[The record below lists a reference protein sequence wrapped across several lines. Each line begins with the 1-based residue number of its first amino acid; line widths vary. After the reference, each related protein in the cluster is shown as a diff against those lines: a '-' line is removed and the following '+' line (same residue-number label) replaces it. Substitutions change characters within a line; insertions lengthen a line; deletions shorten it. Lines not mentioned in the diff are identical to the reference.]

1 MSATTDQIVS
11 VLNGLFPQD
20 WTAEQSQASPPTG
33 VYGAL
38 LDAIAAELAVP
49 GNSLLSSGTALLRPQ
64 LRLATMTGSALDQAA
79 QDFYGP
85 SLPRAAGEPDASY
98 LARIESGLFVQRITR
113 SAIAAILKGI
123 TGIEPIM
130 TDSMRPSDVG
140 GWGDGTASGCV
151 AGGWDAYDTKLAA
164 FTPGISEFRWSGP
177 GLDPTGRAG
186 TAWQGFIV
194 TTWPA
199 GAGAQGNPVVAWDD
213 GAFVSVSGMWGWDS
227 YDTLLDSAAG
237 FNAAWWSGFMNGQP
251 SASAGPNAL
260 NPPDAGQAIV
270 LSAVDAARAAGVIC
284 WVAFL
289 PAMEI

>member
-11 VLNGLFPQD
+11 VLNGLFPGD
-20 WTAEQSQASPPTG
+20 WVAAQSQSSPPTG
-33 VYGAL
+33 IYGAL
-38 LDAIAAELAVP
+38 LDAIAAELAAP
-49 GNSLLSSGTALLRPQ
+49 GGSLLATGSAPLKPQ
-64 LRLATMTGSALDQAA
+64 LRLATMTGASLDQAA
-79 QDFYGP
+79 QDFYGT
-85 SLPRAAGEPDASY
+85 SLPRAFGESDASY
-98 LARIESGLFVQRITR
+98 LARITGGLFVQRITR
-113 SAIAAILKGI
+113 SAIAAILKAI

-140 GWGDGTASGCV
+140 GWGDGTASGFV
-151 AGGWDAYDTKLAA
+151 AGGWDAYDTKLSE
-164 FTPGISEFRWSGP
+164 FTPAISGLRWSGP

-199 GAGAQGNPVVAWDD
+199 GAGAQGNPVVGWDD
-213 GAFVSVSGMWGWDS
+213 GVAVSSSGMWGWDS
-227 YDTLLDSAAG
+227 YDTLVGSAVG
-237 FNAAWWSGFMNGQP
+237 YNAAWWSGFTNGQP
-251 SASAGPNAL
+251 SAAAGPNVL